1 MGVIYFTPILI
12 LKTYFEGI
20 YMPIY
25 EYKCDCGKEFE
36 VHQSIQAEKFKDC
49 SEVGY
54 FECNKPN
61 KLQRLVSRPTL
72 LKLGHL
78 SDKKLREEL
87 GDNIDS

>member
-1 MGVIYFTPILI
+1 MGLFSDSPILS
-12 LKTYFEGI
+12 LKKNLKGI

-25 EYKCDCGKEFE
+25 EYKCECGKEFE
-36 VHQSIQAEKFKDC
+36 THQPIKDEKFKDC

-54 FECNKPN
+54 FECDKPN